1 VRIATLCSG
10 IGAPEVAA
18 KRLGWECLWSAEIE
32 PFPSAVLAHHHPESV
47 NLGDIKK
54 INGADLEKPDV
65 LVFGTPCQ
73 SFSVA
78 GKRAG
83 MDDPRGVLAFV
94 ALGIVARIRPAWFVF
109 ENVPGLLS
117 SNAGR
122 DFGSFL
128 RSVDECGYSGAW
140 ASPDAQF
147 FGVPQRRERVFFVGH
162 SGDWRYPAAVLSEF
176 SRLCG
181 HPPPSREKGEG
192 TSADVAPSIGASGRG
207 TQRAGESRGQDPVIA
222 GSHDPACT
230 LTAREYKGPLPEAD
244 LSTVVCHTLR
254 ADGFDA
260 SEDGT
265 GRGTPIIPIL
275 GVGKRCGLNS
285 DKRDG
290 LGVGDDGDPMF
301 TLQSGAQHAIAF
313 SCKDS
318 GNDSGEV
325 SPPLRAMSETDGNAN
340 AGGQVAIV
348 INCQG
353 GKGQAGLSEDLSP
366 TLGADVQI
374 HAVAFTQNTR
384 DEVREMSVAGAL
396 ASEPGMKQQTY
407 LRQAMS
413 VRRLMPVEAE
423 RLQGFPDSYTAIT
436 YRGKPAADGPRY
448 KALGNSMAVPV
459 IEYILRR
466 IMVVSR

>member
-1 VRIATLCSG
+1 
-10 IGAPEVAA
+10 
-18 KRLGWECLWSAEIE
+18 
-32 PFPSAVLAHHHPESV
+32 
-47 NLGDIKK
+47 
-54 INGADLEKPDV
+54 
-65 LVFGTPCQ
+65 
-73 SFSVA
+73 
-78 GKRAG
+78 
-83 MDDPRGVLAFV
+83 M
-94 ALGIVARIRPAWFVF
+94 
-109 ENVPGLLS
+109 
-117 SNAGR
+117 
-122 DFGSFL
+122 
-128 RSVDECGYSGAW
+128 
-140 ASPDAQF
+140 
-147 FGVPQRRERVFFVGH
+147 
-162 SGDWRYPAAVLSEF
+162 
-176 SRLCG
+176 
-181 HPPPSREKGEG
+181 
-192 TSADVAPSIGASGRG
+192 
-207 TQRAGESRGQDPVIA
+207 IA